1 MLECHRAM
9 KLFDVTRPIH
19 EGMVVYEGD
28 PRVVIRPVASIGDG
42 APANVS
48 ELTLGSHTGTHVD
61 PPRHFRAGAPGVDAL
76 PLDILI
82 GPARLCEIPVR
93 GPIDAQDLCDL
104 DLRLCPRVLFRTR
117 PGRACRDAGDSATHG
132 GLTPEAARRLVEA
145 GVRLVGLES
154 LSADPPDAVD
164 FPAHRTLLDAGV
176 VILEDL
182 DLSAPP
188 PGVYELV
195 CLPLRIRDGDGA
207 PARVVLRSL
216 D

>member
-1 MLECHRAM
+1 M

-19 EGMVVYEGD
+19 EGMLIYEGD
-28 PRVVIRPVASIGDG
+28 PRVVIRPVAPIGAG
-42 APANVS
+42 APASVS
-48 ELTLGSHTGTHVD
+48 ELSLGSHSGTHVD

-93 GPIDAQDLCDL
+93 GPIDAHDLGDL
-104 DLRLCPRVLFRTR
+104 ELRSCPRVLFRTR
-117 PGRACRDAGDSATHG
+117 PGGSCQDAGDSAARG

-154 LSADPPDAVD
+154 LSADPPEAAG
-164 FPAHRTLLDAGV
+164 FPAHRMLLDAGV
-176 VILEDL
+176 IIVEGL
-182 DLSAPP
+182 DLSTPP
-188 PGVYELV
+188 PGVYELI

-207 PARVVLRSL
+207 PARVVLRTL